1 MCKSKVEIEER
12 ISDSTSHSL
21 ASSLSVI
28 KYRLLFNGGGAEVA
42 LVGNE
47 RGKSKPL
54 LLKEKKNKDDRGWCV
69 CVCVKRIIK
78 VAA

>member
-12 ISDSTSHSL
+12 ISGSTSQSL
-21 ASSLSVI
+21 ASSLLVI
-28 KYRLLFNGGGAEVA
+28 KYRLLFNGGGAEGA

-54 LLKEKKNKDDRGWCV
+54 LLKEKNKDDRGWCV
-69 CVCVKRIIK
+69 
-78 VAA
+78 

>member
-1 MCKSKVEIEER
+1 MSG
-12 ISDSTSHSL
+12 STSHSL
-21 ASSLSVI
+21 ASSLLVI

-54 LLKEKKNKDDRGWCV
+54 LLKEKK
-69 CVCVKRIIK
+69 
-78 VAA
+78 